1 MIKDQFLSSS
11 LVWFCYSS
19 SKNRLM
25 QIIKCNVTEISGKGD
40 QNKPFRTESPLEV
53 KEDGSVP

>member
-1 MIKDQFLSSS
+1 MIKDRFLLSS

-25 QIIKCNVTEISGKGD
+25 EIIKCNVTEISEKGD
-40 QNKPFRTESPLEV
+40 QNKPFRTESPLGVE
-53 KEDGSVP
+53 EDGSVP